1 MQLRDSVVWVTGA
14 SSGIGAATARQ
25 LSDQG
30 AKLILSARRKEK
42 LEEVRKAC
50 AHPDK
55 VELLPA
61 DLAGADFDAVAGEA
75 TDFFGRVDG
84 VVHSAGI
91 SQRASGMDTSID
103 VDRRIMEIN
112 FFSVVGLTKAL
123 LPQMV
128 ERGSG
133 NVVVI
138 TSMAGHVAA
147 KKRTAYAASKHAL
160 HGFFD
165 ALRAELHDTG
175 VKVTIVA
182 PGYVNTDISK
192 SAMTGDGESFGVK
205 DDKIANGITP
215 AECGR
220 AVVEAMRKDKREVR
234 IGGREVL
241 GYYIK
246 RLSPGLLAEVV
257 RRYEG

>member
-1 MQLRDSVVWVTGA
+1 MKLRDSAVWVTGA
-14 SSGIGAATARQ
+14 SSGIGAATARR
-25 LSDQG
+25 LSDEG
-30 AKLILSARRKEK
+30 AKLILSARREDK
-42 LEEVRKAC
+42 LEEVRKSC
-50 AHPDK
+50 AHPDR

-61 DLAGADFDAVAGEA
+61 DLAGADFDAISEQATEA
-75 TDFFGRVDG
+75 FGRIDG
-84 VVHSAGI
+84 IVHSAGV
-91 SQRASGMDTSID
+91 SQRASGMETSIE

-133 NVVVI
+133 NIVVI

-192 SAMTGDGESFGVK
+192 SAMTGSGDSFGVK
-205 DDKIANGITP
+205 DEKIANGITP
-215 AECGR
+215 DECGR
-220 AVVEAMRKDKREVR
+220 AVAEAMRKDKREVR
-234 IGGREVL
+234 IGGRELV